1 MEKFKVT
8 FRNIT
13 GEAGKIHHIKFLR
26 QLAQLGVKDA
36 KDIVD
41 SEQYQHAIEFGRDLT
56 FIISAEQYGIFCF
69 LHATAPDPDPNFRL
83 LSIEEYVAPWTPID
97 LSGIQ

>member
-1 MEKFKVT
+1 MKKFKVT

-13 GEAGKIHHIKFLR
+13 GEAGKIPHIKFLR
-26 QLAQLGVKDA
+26 QLAQLGLKDA

-41 SEQYQHAIEFGRDLT
+41 SEQYQHDIEFGRDLT
-56 FIISAEQYGIFCF
+56 FIISAEQYGMFCF
-69 LHATAPDPDPNFRL
+69 RHATAPDPNFRL
-83 LSIEEYVAPWTPID
+83 LSIEEYVAPRTPID